1 MTIPYFLIRSKRR
14 TLALQIHTSWDIV
27 VRSPMRTSLF
37 IIEDFIN
44 QKIDW
49 IEKHQRKIQ
58 EKTTKKILT
67 DSEIKIQIETLRL
80 YIIPRV
86 YEFWEWKN
94 LPKIT
99 SIKITKSEGRWGS
112 CSGKNW
118 LCFSYRLF
126 EYIDTPFIDAIIMH
140 ELCHLREKNHQKPFW
155 NLVYSWMPDYKVKIA
170 SKK

>member
-1 MTIPYFLIRSKRR
+1 
-14 TLALQIHTSWDIV
+14 
-27 VRSPMRTSLF
+27 MRTSLF

-86 YEFWEWKN
+86 YEFWE
-94 LPKIT
+94 
-99 SIKITKSEGRWGS
+99 
-112 CSGKNW
+112 
-118 LCFSYRLF
+118 
-126 EYIDTPFIDAIIMH
+126 
-140 ELCHLREKNHQKPFW
+140 
-155 NLVYSWMPDYKVKIA
+155 
-170 SKK
+170 